1 MAKQIKNAPLENDS
15 LQVVESK
22 KAPKQVFTLENLN
35 PALLPELASFKEKQL
50 QVVKDNPFVKITD
63 TASRELAKKHRT
75 ARVTARTTL
84 TKQKPIITS
93 KFAEAKNKA
102 FEYIDELVAITL
114 TGETEQQTEID
125 RDEAVLEEKRN
136 EKARLEKERID
147 NIKAELDKY
156 SDEWKDAFNLMTFQ
170 TIEKIGDDF
179 VESYSTY
186 DTAILE
192 EFESLFP
199 TKVEELTAVLADK
212 VKLLTEA
219 ENARIEKEQKD
230 LELKRTRELIATGFS
245 FDGNNYFVSDF
256 KRLDMG
262 TILRLSDEDFQSI
275 LQAGKTELDR
285 LAKIESDRLEKLE
298 EEKEAIYEIR
308 KNRLLELG
316 LKYSDEHDTIYVD
329 ADSDFI
335 ILCSDIKE
343 ESAIEFENTI
353 AESKQA
359 FQDFNAEPIPEVIE
373 AVIIVDGNS
382 TSENIPT
389 VSPEMHKGVE
399 SEEKALEIL
408 QTIDSSVP
416 ENTTVNVCKPF
427 EQAIKETAEAVP
439 APLAETP
446 LTPKDC
452 IAPPTWDSIA
462 EDFKS
467 SGEKSYSLWLK
478 NNYNVPTKIQ

>member
-1 MAKQIKNAPLENDS
+1 MAKQIKNVPLENDS

-75 ARVTARTTL
+75 ARVSARTAL
-84 TKQKPIITS
+84 QSQDKLISS
-93 KFAEAKNKA
+93 KFNEAKTKA
-102 FEYIDELVAITL
+102 KTYIAELIEL
-114 TGETEQQTEID
+114 TQPGELEQQKEID

-136 EKARLEKERID
+136 EKARLEKERIE

-170 TIEKIGDDF
+170 TMNNIGVNF
-179 VESYSTY
+179 VESYTTY

-199 TKVEELTAVLADK
+199 AKVEELTKILEDK
-212 VKLLTEA
+212 TVLLTD
-219 ENARIEKEQKD
+219 KE
-230 LELKRTRELIATGFS
+230 
-245 FDGNNYFVSDF
+245 
-256 KRLDMG
+256 
-262 TILRLSDEDFQSI
+262 
-275 LQAGKTELDR
+275 KTESQK
-285 LAKIESDRLEKLE
+285 KIGEFYVAWGSKLNYMVFENSTETIKVFQELEKLTFFIPE
-298 EEKEAIYEIR
+298 FQEEYNSKFNEIQVQLFTKQRDLVTAKADADKLAEEKE
-308 KNRLLELG
+308 KLE
-316 LKYSDEHDTIYVD
+316 KEKT
-329 ADSDFI
+329 AFENEK
-335 ILCSDIKE
+335 KE
-343 ESAIEFENTI
+343 EWKKVISNRKHHLTSLGFIEDKSGDYVFNSFTFLLDDIISLKAEAYSLILEDAMNYIEEVKLATSAETPSSELLHGNKMEDKAIELIQN
-353 AESKQA
+353 
-359 FQDFNAEPIPEVIE
+359 V
-373 AVIIVDGNS
+373 
-382 TSENIPT
+382 
-389 VSPEMHKGVE
+389 
-399 SEEKALEIL
+399 
-408 QTIDSSVP
+408 DSSVP